1 MTVTP
6 STRLYRRIAGI
17 FLLLTVA
24 MLAVVLYLATVRA
37 DIRIETLE
45 SNVETEFF
53 VSVLEQPQANTDVPG
68 EIVSETVERSKMFE
82 VEGEG
87 EEIPSKAHGVVT
99 LHNDGSAD
107 QPLVAT
113 TRLLTEGGVLFR
125 MTEAVTV
132 PASGTVQV
140 EARADEAGKQGEI
153 GPSRFTI
160 PGLNAAKQIQIYAT
174 SDQAMIG
181 GTERRAIVTETMLEE
196 AHVALLKDVET
207 ELDAKWREG
216 LSPALDGVIILQE
229 TLEKRTDTEP
239 DTEAGS
245 FTVTTIVKNTGV
257 YFDRARLQRIAEA
270 KLQEHVP
277 EGQVLREAHLAQMAV
292 TIDATDVDAGTARLH
307 VSLGGTAVLK
317 ATSDVLDRENLMGLS
332 AGDAEVYLENQPTI
346 QNATIKLSPFW
357 VRRIPRLRDH
367 IFIEIVDVEEGP

>member
-1 MTVTP
+1 MAATP
-6 STRLYRRIAGI
+6 STRLYRRIAAL

-37 DIRIETLE
+37 EIRIETLE

-68 EIVSETVERSKMFE
+68 EIVSETVERSKVFE

-125 MTEAVTV
+125 ITEAVTV

-160 PGLNAAKQIQIYAT
+160 PGLNAAKQVQIYAT
-174 SDQAMIG
+174 SEQAMIG
-181 GTERRAIVTETMLEE
+181 GMERRAIVTDAMLEG
-196 AHVALLKDVET
+196 AHIALLKDVET
-207 ELDAKWREG
+207 ELDTKWREA

-239 DTEAGS
+239 GTETGS

-277 EGQVLREAHLAQMAV
+277 EGQVLREAHLAEMAV
-292 TIDATDVDAGTARLH
+292 TIDMADVDAGTARLH

-346 QNATIKLSPFW
+346 QNASIELSPFW

-367 IFIEIVDVEEGP
+367 IFIEIVDVGEEG

>member
-1 MTVTP
+1 MAATP
-6 STRLYRRIAGI
+6 STRLYRRIAAL

-37 DIRIETLE
+37 DIRIETSE
-45 SNVETEFF
+45 SAVETEFF
-53 VSVLEQPQANTDVPG
+53 VSALEQPQANTDVPG
-68 EIVSETVERSKMFE
+68 EIVSETVERSKGFE
-82 VEGEG
+82 VKGEG

-99 LHNDGSAD
+99 LHNESGID
-107 QPLVAT
+107 QQLVVR
-113 TRLLTEGGVLFR
+113 TRLLSTEGILFR
-125 MTEAVTV
+125 IVETVTV
-132 PASGTVQV
+132 PANGSVQV

-160 PGLNAAKQIQIYAT
+160 PGLNAAKQAQIYAT
-174 SDQAMIG
+174 SEQAMIG
-181 GTERRAIVTETMLEE
+181 GTERRAIVTETVLEE

-207 ELDAKWREG
+207 ELDVKWREG
-216 LSPALDGVIILQE
+216 LSPALDGVIIMQE

-239 DTEAGS
+239 GTETGS
-245 FTVTTIVKNTGV
+245 YTVTTIVKNTGV

-277 EGQVLREAHLAQMAV
+277 EGQVLREANLAEMVV
-292 TIDATDVDAGTARLH
+292 TIDTTDVASGTARLH
-307 VSLGGTAVLK
+307 VSVGGTAVLK
-317 ATSDVLDRENLMGLS
+317 ATSDVLDRERLMGLS

-346 QNATIKLSPFW
+346 QNATIELSPFW

-367 IFIEIVDVEEGP
+367 IFIEIVDVGDE